1 MQLPIPKAPISWRR
15 FGFEGKLASTK
26 KKLGFPERESDL
38 QFRPD
43 ASVWTRNRSSE
54 TANLLN
60 NLGFESEM

>member
-43 ASVWTRNRSSE
+43 ASV
-54 TANLLN
+54 
-60 NLGFESEM
+60 